1 MSTNLISAAHVI
13 FCKAKGLRWL
23 QMTTSPSPPSAHADK
38 SLQGLLPPDLWK
50 LLARHDI
57 TTLAQVEALY
67 PAKLLKIHY
76 LGPVRFRQIEALL
89 FPGRRYEVPV
99 LAPIETEDLDGTS
112 LEGLVSRRV
121 LITLRRHGI
130 KTVQQLVAAYPRRL
144 VEITGFGIKA
154 LREVEATFFDG
165 QRFEPMKSRK
175 TISNT
180 IKQR

>member
-1 MSTNLISAAHVI
+1 MSTNLISASHVI
-13 FCKAKGLRWL
+13 FCKGYAIRWL
-23 QMTTSPSPPSAHADK
+23 QMTTSPSPSPPRASER
-38 SLQGLLPPDLWK
+38 LQDLLPPDLWK

-57 TTLAQVEALY
+57 TTLAQVEELY

-89 FPGRRYEVPV
+89 FPGRRYEVPMQ
-99 LAPIETEDLDGTS
+99 APIETEDLDGTS

-130 KTVQQLVAAYPRRL
+130 KTVQQLMAAYPRRL
-144 VEITGFGIKA
+144 VEITGFGIQA
-154 LREVEATFFDG
+154 LREVEATFFEG

-175 TISNT
+175 TMRNT
-180 IKQR
+180 IK

>member
-1 MSTNLISAAHVI
+1 
-13 FCKAKGLRWL
+13 
-23 QMTTSPSPPSAHADK
+23 MTTSPSPPLRPDK
-38 SLQGLLPPDLWK
+38 PLQNLLPPDLWK

-57 TTLAQVEALY
+57 TTLAQVDALY

-76 LGPVRFRQIEALL
+76 LGPVRFRQIEELL

-99 LAPIETEDLDGTS
+99 PALIETDDLDGTS

-130 KTVQQLVAAYPRRL
+130 KTVQQLVVAYPRRL

-175 TISNT
+175 TIRNT
-180 IKQR
+180 IK

>member
-1 MSTNLISAAHVI
+1 MN
-13 FCKAKGLRWL
+13 
-23 QMTTSPSPPSAHADK
+23 
-38 SLQGLLPPDLWK
+38 LWK

-76 LGPVRFRQIEALL
+76 LGPVRFRQIEAHL
-89 FPGRRYEVPV
+89 FPGRRYEPPAQEP
-99 LAPIETEDLDGTS
+99 LDIDALDGKP
-112 LEGLVSRRV
+112 LEGLITRRI

-130 KTVQQLVAAYPRRL
+130 KTVEQLVAAYPWRL

-165 QRFEPMKSRK
+165 QRFEPMKTRK
-175 TISNT
+175 A
-180 IKQR
+180 IKRV